1 MLVIVF
7 ILFPTNGLEEVTYY
21 IVIFNYFATRTY
33 RRKSLACNKSIE
45 VNLMI
50 LTTYNLDRVAWS
62 SIDEKGTRN
71 AIARPVLYDL
81 IIKIYM
87 GFGLW
92 GRTML
97 GRALLGLPNFAQPG
111 NEWPVIVR
119 HNNMNSI
126 ESNVHRLFIFP
137 SCQMS

>member
-33 RRKSLACNKSIE
+33 RRKSLACNMSIE

-50 LTTYNLDRVAWS
+50 LTTYNLDKMAWS
-62 SIDEKGTRN
+62 SIEEKGTSN

-87 GFGLW
+87 GFGL
-92 GRTML
+92 
-97 GRALLGLPNFAQPG
+97 LGLPNFAQPG

-119 HNNMNSI
+119 HNPI